1 MKKLIF
7 ALLGIAGLCCTE
19 VVAQPA
25 FPISVAKGKLQY
37 AADDAG
43 NRILDFSHCGY
54 HNSNELIPDAEV
66 VYTLSPSANDSK
78 MIQGH
83 IDALAKQPVGEH
95 GLRGAILLREGTYYL
110 DEPLRI
116 TASGIVLRGEDKAKT
131 VLVKRGV
138 DRGAV
143 IYIEGQD
150 DRAFGESVVVTS
162 ETVPVG
168 ATTFEVASTKGLQV
182 GQQVLVE
189 QQPVARPRGRDVV
202 ITPELA
208 RQLGP
213 GNVRLGWDRTIT
225 AIEGNRVTV
234 DDAMTVA
241 LGLRAVEVKPY
252 SWAGR
257 IAEVGVEHLTILSE
271 YDTTNPID
279 ENHAWTG
286 VWINNAEDCWVRQ
299 VDFRQLAGSAV
310 AVQRDARRVTV
321 SDCQSFDP
329 VSELAGSRRRTFF
342 TLGQHTLFLHCY
354 SEYGQ
359 HDFSAGINA
368 PGPNAFVQ
376 SDSYLSKGFSGSTGA
391 WACGLLFDIVNIEG
405 HDLSFKS
412 LERTHARA
420 GWNTVNSVAWQCTAA
435 GIECYA
441 PEEYGMNYANG
452 SWATVCGNGVI
463 ANSDEFVKPYSLFRA
478 QLAER
483 VGAELAQQIT
493 RIYDRDTN
501 ASSSPTIEQAVRLAK
516 EAYEPRM
523 TIPMWIAEA
532 PFTASVEPNGRQLAI
547 ANNEVA
553 ARPMDYALVG
563 GRLTADGKLLVG
575 GRQNVR
581 WWSGNLEYDQL
592 KMATDH
598 VTRFVP
604 DREGQGLTDR
614 IDEVVANMKHR
625 GVLLLDHNYGLWYDR
640 RRDDHIR
647 VRRRDGDV
655 WAPHY
660 EQPFA
665 RSGEGQGWDG
675 MSKYDLTKPNTW
687 YWSRLQEF
695 AAKASEQGLLLFHED
710 YFQHNII
717 EAGAHWV
724 DSPWRTTNNINNTGF
739 AEPTNFA
746 GDKRVFVADMFYDV
760 DHPTRREL
768 HRGYIRMCLDQL
780 ADYENVVHLVSEEY
794 TGPLHFVQFWLDCIA
809 EWEAETGKEV
819 LIALSATKDVQDAIL
834 RDPVRS
840 KVVDIVDI
848 RYWHHRSDGT
858 TYEPEGGVSM
868 APRQYARKIKVG
880 TIDFAST
887 YRAVSEYRTA
897 YPEKA
902 VTFFAQSY
910 PAYGWAILLAGGS
923 CPTLRI
929 ANEQLLQ
936 AIPAMNTIA
945 KDEHSY
951 RLMGDEGGLIY
962 LPEATAI
969 EVALPKGNYALYEV
983 DMRSGETKL
992 KQKRMKVTA
1001 AATLNGQGLYWLQ
1014 RVK

>member
-1 MKKLIF
+1 MKKLILT
-7 ALLGIAGLCCTE
+7 LLGIAGLCCTE

-25 FPISVAKGKLQY
+25 FPISVAEGKLQY
-37 AADDAG
+37 ATDQQG
-43 NRILDFSHCGY
+43 NRILDFSYCGY
-54 HNSNELIPDAEV
+54 RNSNEMIPDAVV
-66 VYTLSPSANDSK
+66 VYTLSPSENDSEL
-78 MIQGH
+78 IQGH
-83 IDALAKQPVGEH
+83 IDALAKLPANEY
-95 GLRGAILLREGTYYL
+95 GLRGTILLREGIYHL

-116 TASGIVLRGEDKAKT
+116 TASGIVLRGADKEKT
-131 VLVKRGV
+131 VLVKHGV

-143 IYIEGQD
+143 IYIEGKD
-150 DRAFGESVVVTS
+150 DRIFGESVSVTS
-162 ETVPVG
+162 ESIAVG
-168 ATTFEVASTKGLQV
+168 TTTFEVASTAGLQV

-189 QQPVARPRGRDVV
+189 QQPVARPRGRDAV
-202 ITPELA
+202 ITPEIA

-225 AIEGNRVTV
+225 AIEGNCVTV
-234 DDAMTVA
+234 DDAMTMA
-241 LGLRAVEVKPY
+241 LGLRPVVVKPY

-257 IAEVGVEHLTILSE
+257 IAEVGVEHLTILSA

-354 SEYGQ
+354 SEHGQ

-376 SDSYLSKGFSGSTGA
+376 SDSHLSTGFSGSTGS

-441 PEEYGMNYANG
+441 PNGYGMNYANG
-452 SWATVCGNGVI
+452 SWATLCGNGI
-463 ANSDEFVKPYSLFRA
+463 ITNSDEFVKPYSLFRA

-493 RIYDRDTN
+493 RIYDRNTN
-501 ASSSPTIEQAVRLAK
+501 ATSSPTIEQAVRLAQ

-532 PFTASVEPNGRQLAI
+532 PFTASVESNDRQLTI
-547 ANNEVA
+547 AKKEVA
-553 ARPMDYALVG
+553 TRSMDYALVD
-563 GRLTADGKLLVG
+563 GRLTADGKMLVG

-581 WWSGNLEYDQL
+581 WWNGNIEYDQL

-614 IDEVVANMKHR
+614 IDEVVANMKQR

-695 AAKASEQGLLLFHED
+695 AAKASEQGLLLFHEN

-724 DSPWRTTNNINNTGF
+724 DSPWRTPNNINNTGF

-746 GDKRVFVADMFYDV
+746 GDKRVFVADMFYDIN
-760 DHPTRREL
+760 HPTRREL
-768 HRGYIRMCLDQL
+768 HRGYIRMCLDHL

-794 TGPLHFVQFWLDCIA
+794 TGPLHFVEFWLDCIA
-809 EWEAETGKEV
+809 EWENETGKEV

-936 AIPAMNTIA
+936 AIPTMNEIA
-945 KDEHSY
+945 KDEQSY
-951 RLMGDEGGLIY
+951 RLMGSEGGLIY
-962 LPEATAI
+962 LPEAAAV

-983 DMRSGETKL
+983 DMHSGETKI
-992 KQKRMKVTA
+992 KQKRMKVAT
-1001 AATLNGQGLYWLQ
+1001 AATLNGQGLYWFQ

>member
-7 ALLGIAGLCCTE
+7 TLLGIAGLCCTE
-19 VVAQPA
+19 VVAQPV

-37 AADDAG
+37 TADEQG
-43 NRILDFSHCGY
+43 NRILDFSQCGY
-54 HNSNELIPDAEV
+54 RNSNAMIPDAEV
-66 VYTLSPSANDSK
+66 VYTLSPSANDSEL
-78 MIQGH
+78 IQGH
-83 IDALAKQPVGEH
+83 IDALAKLPANEQ

-116 TASGIVLRGEDKAKT
+116 TASGIVLRGVDKEKT

-143 IYIEGQD
+143 IYIEGVD
-150 DRAFGESVVVTS
+150 DRAFGESVSVTS
-162 ETVPVG
+162 ETVAVG
-168 ATTFEVASTKGLQV
+168 TTTFEVTSTKGLQV

-225 AIEGNRVTV
+225 AIEGNRLTV

-241 LGLRAVEVKPY
+241 LGLRPVEVKPY
-252 SWAGR
+252 TWAGR

-354 SEYGQ
+354 SEHGQ

-376 SDSYLSKGFSGSTGA
+376 SDSHLSTGFSGSTGA

-441 PEEYGMNYANG
+441 PKGYGMNYANG
-452 SWATVCGNGVI
+452 SWATMCGNGI
-463 ANSDEFVKPYSLFRA
+463 ITNSDEFVKPYSLFRA

-483 VGAELAQQIT
+483 VGEELAQQIT

-501 ASSSPTIEQAVRLAK
+501 ATSSPTIEQAVRLAK

-523 TIPMWIAEA
+523 TIPMWIAKA
-532 PFTASVEPNGRQLAI
+532 PFTASVEPNGRQLTI
-547 ANNEVA
+547 AKHDVA
-553 ARPMDYALVG
+553 KRSMDYALVG

-581 WWSGNLEYDQL
+581 WWNGNIEYDQL

-614 IDEVVANMKHR
+614 IDEVVANMKQR

-695 AAKASEQGLLLFHED
+695 AAKASEQGLLLFHEN

-724 DSPWRTTNNINNTGF
+724 DSPWRTPNNINNTGF

-760 DHPTRREL
+760 NHPTRREL

-794 TGPLHFVQFWLDCIA
+794 TGPLHFVEFWLDCIA

-910 PAYGWAILLAGGS
+910 PAYGWAILMAGGS

-945 KDEHSY
+945 KDEQSY
-951 RLMGDEGGLIY
+951 RLMGAEGGLIY
-962 LPEATAI
+962 LPETTAV

-992 KQKRMKVTA
+992 KQKRMKVAT
-1001 AATLNGQGLYWLQ
+1001 AATLNGQGLYWFQ